1 MKKLSLFAATLMVFA
16 VASLQATRAET
27 MNFGDAVALWANAC
41 KADVTTKCKG
51 IRVGGNRLGQ
61 CIQSK
66 ASQRCKEAT
75 ALFNANME
83 ARFQAQKDA
92 PRLCASSVKR
102 LCSNF
107 KPGSARVLRCM
118 MRPANFRAANV
129 PCKNALSN
137 AGWLDEISIRR
148 N

>member
-16 VASLQATRAET
+16 VASLQASRAET
-27 MNFGDAVALWANAC
+27 VNFGDAVALWAKAC
-41 KADVTTKCKG
+41 QADVTKHCKG
-51 IRVGGNRLGQ
+51 IRVGGSRLGQ

-66 ASQRCKEAT
+66 ASQTCKEAT
-75 ALFNANME
+75 ALFNANMN

-92 PRLCASSVKR
+92 PRLCASTAKR

-107 KPGSARVLRCM
+107 KAGSARVLRCL

-129 PCKNALSN
+129 SCKTALSN

>member
-1 MKKLSLFAATLMVFA
+1 MKKLSLFAAALMVFGLA
-16 VASLQATRAET
+16 GLQSTRAET
-27 MNFGDAVALWANAC
+27 VNFGDAVALWSNAC
-41 KADVTTKCKG
+41 KADVTRHCKG
-51 IRVGGNRLGQ
+51 IRVGDSRLGQ

-83 ARFQAQKDA
+83 ARFKAQKEA

-107 KPGSARVLRCM
+107 KAGSARVLRCM

-129 PCKNALSN
+129 SCKNALSN
-137 AGWLDEISIRR
+137 AGWLDEISVRR